1 MKMNEKLLIER
12 LKKRDKKAQ
21 KYLFDKYAGL
31 FFAISIRY
39 ADNYDDAQDIL
50 QEGFIKIFLNIDKF
64 SGKGSFEG
72 WMKRIIINNA
82 INHYHKEIKHRYHD
96 DISESFNIESDD
108 KFYNEKDFTYDELIK
123 IINDLPAGYRTIF
136 NLYAIEGYKH
146 KEIAKMLD
154 ISESTSKSQY
164 HRAKKILQIK
174 LEEIKI
180 KKNEG

>member
-1 MKMNEKLLIER
+1 MDEKSLIER

-21 KYLFDKYAGL
+21 KYLFDKYSGL
-31 FFAISIRY
+31 FFAMSIRY
-39 ADNYDDAQDIL
+39 ADNYDDAKDIL
-50 QEGFIKIFLNIDKF
+50 QEGFIKIFLNIDKY
-64 SGKGSFEG
+64 SGTGSFEG

-96 DISESFNIESDD
+96 DISESFDLHSDE
-108 KFYNEKDFTYDELIK
+108 KFYEDKDFTYDELLK
-123 IINDLPAGYRTIF
+123 IINELPTGYRTIF

-146 KEIAKMLD
+146 KEIAEILN

-180 KKNEG
+180 KKNEGKL